1 MKPVDV
7 LPEITVYFV
16 DTPLEAEEFVWL
28 TDDRDN
34 QRAEAL
40 LIQSPTPYM
49 IDKRIYV
56 IDPTKEL
63 VTLFSKMSNQ
73 EFKAIDFRDFRALT
87 QFKLRNCGV
96 THISLIAALKRMGR
110 RGDVP
115 KLPSTPSPRRG
126 GG

>member
-1 MKPVDV
+1 MDV

-49 IDKRIYV
+49 IDKRMYV

-63 VTLFSKMSNQ
+63 VTLFSKMPNQ
-73 EFKAIDFRDFRALT
+73 EFKAIDFGGLT
-87 QFKLRNCGV
+87 QFRLRNCGV
-96 THISLIAALKRMGR
+96 THISLIAALKRVGR
-110 RGDVP
+110 PGTHR
-115 KLPSTPSPRRG
+115 SS
-126 GG
+126 